1 MHIYG
6 LSGVWLPVETSL
18 FAFCAD
24 FLADLLL
31 DLLES
36 LEEEL
41 LNITALVEDNL
52 TEGLDLAQL
61 RVLGTHNLPQV
72 DQLLL
77 LVTDYLLVLIPH

>member
-1 MHIYG
+1 M
-6 LSGVWLPVETSL
+6 WLPIETSL

-24 FLADLLL
+24 FLADLFL